1 MQEIKD
7 LTAYRV
13 SLKEKIL
20 QTATTAFAEKGIKE
34 VKMDD
39 IANALSISKR
49 TLYEIYGDK
58 ESLLFEVVKQ
68 YTQRRREQLR
78 KYGEEGH
85 HVIEIIMEAYRLR
98 VKESHDVNPAF
109 YVDITRYPNIM
120 KYMESQREENKE
132 QFMLFMQRGVK
143 EGLFRPDVDY
153 TILPHLFEAI
163 AQYVMKVN
171 LYHKYSLEEIF
182 TNLLLVP
189 LRGFSTEK
197 GLKILNNAK
206 F

>member
-7 LTAYRV
+7 LTAYRLA
-13 SLKEKIL
+13 LKEKIL
-20 QTATTAFAEKGIKE
+20 QTATMAFVEKGIKD

-58 ESLLFEVVKQ
+58 ESLLFEVVKRH
-68 YTQRRREQLR
+68 TQTKREQLR

-85 HVIEIIMEAYRLR
+85 HVIEIILEAYRLR

-109 YVDITRYPNIM
+109 YKDIIRYPMIV

-132 QFMLFMQRGVK
+132 QFLLFMQRGVK
-143 EGLFRPDVDY
+143 EGLFRADVDY

-171 LYHKYSLEEIF
+171 LYNKYSLEEIF

-197 GLKILNNAK
+197 GLKILNEAK

>member
-7 LTAYRV
+7 LTAYRLA
-13 SLKEKIL
+13 LKEKIL
-20 QTATTAFAEKGIKE
+20 QTATSAFVEKGIKD

-58 ESLLFEVVKQ
+58 ETLLFEVVKRH
-68 YTQRRREQLR
+68 TQNKRELLR

-85 HVIEIIMEAYRLR
+85 HVIEIILEAYRLR

-109 YVDITRYPNIM
+109 YEDIIRYPQIV

-143 EGLFRPDVDY
+143 EGLFRADVDY

-163 AQYVMKVN
+163 AQYVMKTN
-171 LYHKYSLEEIF
+171 LYNKYSLEQIF

-197 GLKILNNAK
+197 GLKILNEAK

>member
-7 LTAYRV
+7 LTAYRI

-20 QTATTAFAEKGIKE
+20 QTATKAFAEKGVKE

-58 ESLLFEVVKQ
+58 ESLLFEVVKMH
-68 YTQRRREQLR
+68 TQHRREQLR
-78 KYGEEGH
+78 AYGEEGH

-109 YVDITRYPNIM
+109 YVDIARYPKIV
-120 KYMESQREENKE
+120 KYMENQREENKE
-132 QFMLFMQRGVK
+132 LFMQFMQRGVK
-143 EGLFRPDVDY
+143 EGLFRSDVDY
-153 TILPHLFEAI
+153 SILPHLFEAI
-163 AQYVMKVN
+163 AQYVMKVS
-171 LYHKYSLEEIF
+171 LYNKYSLEEIF

-197 GLKILNNAK
+197 GLKILNETK

>member
-7 LTAYRV
+7 LTAYRLA
-13 SLKEKIL
+13 LKEKIL
-20 QTATTAFAEKGIKE
+20 QTATSAFVEKGIKD

-58 ESLLFEVVKQ
+58 ETLLFEVVKRH
-68 YTQRRREQLR
+68 TQNKREILR

-85 HVIEIIMEAYRLR
+85 HVIEIILEAYRLR

-109 YVDITRYPNIM
+109 YEDIIRYPQIV

-143 EGLFRPDVDY
+143 EGLFRADVDY

-163 AQYVMKVN
+163 AQYVMKTN
-171 LYHKYSLEEIF
+171 LYNKYSLEQIF

-197 GLKILNNAK
+197 GLKILNEAK

>member
-7 LTAYRV
+7 LTAYRLA
-13 SLKEKIL
+13 LKEKIL
-20 QTATTAFAEKGIKE
+20 QTATSAFVEKGIKD

-58 ESLLFEVVKQ
+58 ETLLFEVVKRH
-68 YTQRRREQLR
+68 TQNKREILR

-85 HVIEIIMEAYRLR
+85 HVIEIILEAYRLR

-109 YVDITRYPNIM
+109 YEDIIRYPQIV

-143 EGLFRPDVDY
+143 EGLFRADVDY

-171 LYHKYSLEEIF
+171 L
-182 TNLLLVP
+182 
-189 LRGFSTEK
+189 
-197 GLKILNNAK
+197 
-206 F
+206 

>member
-7 LTAYRV
+7 LTAYRLA
-13 SLKEKIL
+13 LKEKIL
-20 QTATTAFAEKGIKE
+20 QTATSAFVEKGIKD

-58 ESLLFEVVKQ
+58 ETLLFEVVKRH
-68 YTQRRREQLR
+68 TQNKREILR

-85 HVIEIIMEAYRLR
+85 HVIEIILEAYRLR

-109 YVDITRYPNIM
+109 YEDIIRYPQIV

-171 LYHKYSLEEIF
+171 LYNKYSLEEIF

-197 GLKILNNAK
+197 GLKILNEAK